1 MERTLTL
8 AEAAE
13 ATGLTRKALQRRVD
27 RGSVRSVLTGGLRRI
42 PVTELY
48 RLGLMR
54 PEEAAGP
61 SAPSLASGPVAPA
74 PRGPGPGIG
83 ELLDRLERQAQELGE
98 MRALS
103 RQAESLLAQA
113 EAERR
118 ARQAAETALFEAR
131 ARIAEL
137 EALRAAGGL
146 RALAREVGEAA
157 QRAWRARAAR
167 RRRGAP
173 A

>member
-1 MERTLTL
+1 
-8 AEAAE
+8 
-13 ATGLTRKALQRRVD
+13 VD

-48 RLGLMR
+48 RLGLMQ
-54 PEEAAGP
+54 PEPAPAAP
-61 SAPSLASGPVAPA
+61 SAPAPA
-74 PRGPGPGIG
+74 AVGQPAPGPRAPGPGIG

-103 RQAESLLAQA
+103 RQSESLLAQA

-131 ARIAEL
+131 ARVAEL
-137 EALRAAGGL
+137 EALRAGGGL

-157 QRAWRARAAR
+157 QRAWRTRATR
-167 RRRGAP
+167 RRRGVP

>member
-48 RLGLMR
+48 RLGLMQ
-54 PEEAAGP
+54 PEDPVASSAPPAAAGP
-61 SAPSLASGPVAPA
+61 PPPA
-74 PRGPGPGIG
+74 PRAPGPAIG

-131 ARIAEL
+131 ARVAEL
-137 EALRAAGGL
+137 EALRAGGGL
-146 RALAREVGEAA
+146 RALAREVTEAA
-157 QRAWRARAAR
+157 QRAWRTRAAR
-167 RRRGAP
+167 RRRGVP

>member
-1 MERTLTL
+1 
-8 AEAAE
+8 
-13 ATGLTRKALQRRVD
+13 
-27 RGSVRSVLTGGLRRI
+27 
-42 PVTELY
+42 
-48 RLGLMR
+48 
-54 PEEAAGP
+54 
-61 SAPSLASGPVAPA
+61 
-74 PRGPGPGIG
+74 
-83 ELLDRLERQAQELGE
+83 

-137 EALRAAGGL
+137 EALRAVGGL

-157 QRAWRARAAR
+157 QRAWRARGER